1 MNYVSAF
8 LKSNTTFLKVTF
20 TELIASLKNSINITL
35 FMFKKWNLFNI
46 FLLLSQSIFP
56 TPTLYSGEKHFSTAH
71 IQSPRI
77 RGRKQA
83 PILKVFAIQ
92 ISKTR
97 LLECPDGRHET
108 SSMTAA
114 QRQRCE
120 GAKNYQTGLELTD
133 PKQEKSAFMLSSW
146 FSSPKSGFS

>member
-1 MNYVSAF
+1 M
-8 LKSNTTFLKVTF
+8 
-20 TELIASLKNSINITL
+20 IASSKNSINITL

-92 ISKTR
+92 ISKTG

-108 SSMTAA
+108 NSMTAT
-114 QRQRCE
+114 QRQCCE
-120 GAKNYQTGLELTD
+120 GTKKNYQIGLELMD
-133 PKQEKSAFMLSSW
+133 PKQKKSAFMLSSW